1 MESVINRIIEID
13 KNATERINSASEK
26 RNQIIE
32 DTKKQCM
39 EIRTKIERDADMRI
53 SQIEDFNK
61 SEFEKEVSELEKK
74 FNDEINEMNA
84 FYDYNHETIEKEIW
98 AEIVGE

>member
-84 FYDYNHETIEKEIW
+84 FYDYNHETIEKERL

>member
-84 FYDYNHETIEKEIW
+84 FYDYNHETIENEIL

>member
-61 SEFEKEVSELEKK
+61 SEFENEVSE
-74 FNDEINEMNA
+74 I
-84 FYDYNHETIEKEIW
+84 
-98 AEIVGE
+98 

>member
-39 EIRTKIERDADMRI
+39 EIRTKIERDAI
-53 SQIEDFNK
+53 
-61 SEFEKEVSELEKK
+61 
-74 FNDEINEMNA
+74 
-84 FYDYNHETIEKEIW
+84 
-98 AEIVGE
+98 

>member
-13 KNATERINSASEK
+13 ANATERINSAAEK
-26 RNQIIE
+26 KNNIIE
-32 DTKKQCM
+32 NTKKLCTEM
-39 EIRTKIERDADMRI
+39 KGRIDSDADKRI
-53 SQIEDFNK
+53 SQIEAFNK

-84 FYDYNHETIEKEIW
+84 FYEHNHERMEKEIF

>member
-61 SEFEKEVSELEKK
+61 SEFEEEVSELEKK
-74 FNDEINEMNA
+74 FNDEINEM
-84 FYDYNHETIEKEIW
+84 I
-98 AEIVGE
+98 